1 MDDGGVD
8 EGFAQLME
16 AARGRRGR
24 GWGVRLFV
32 CPVLRQQG
40 GGGWLSTEVIQESFK
55 KLEKKDCML
64 RHIAVVQYAVNSK

>member
-1 MDDGGVD
+1 METWARVRTTDGGWP
-8 EGFAQLME
+8 ERATGT
-16 AARGRRGR
+16 G
-24 GWGVRLFV
+24 GVRLFV